1 MLNKTAMNKIIKKHF
16 TVSHRK
22 TSNVDLCL
30 LNFIFSCR
38 FFDIKDYLL
47 SLKKKIAS
55 FQFAGILPQ
64 YHLRLDTVKFS
75 NRSVQEAICKTRN
88 DESGNGMRGMRN
100 GGRNALA
107 EIPEREGS
115 ISPST
120 FYGQPPDYQSH
131 VFCLVYQVDV
141 GSMYQVEMR
150 TWGQSRISSSCISVW
165 CESRNQDAGGVQD
178 SPV

>member
-1 MLNKTAMNKIIKKHF
+1 MLNKTAINKIIKKHF

-64 YHLRLDTVKFS
+64 YHLRLNTVKFS

-88 DESGNGMRGMRN
+88 DESGNGMRGIHLLWTATRLLVT
-100 GGRNALA
+100 RFL
-107 EIPEREGS
+107 PCL
-115 ISPST
+115 PS
-120 FYGQPPDYQSH
+120 G
-131 VFCLVYQVDV
+131 CGVYVPSGNEDV
-141 GSMYQVEMR
+141 GS
-150 TWGQSRISSSCISVW
+150 
-165 CESRNQDAGGVQD
+165 VQD
-178 SPV
+178 IIFLYLCLV